1 MSLITI
7 YLVKSINLN
16 NTGEDATTNLRLF
29 QDKDKAEEFKRTVE
43 KQINRN
49 VYDINTYEYVAI
61 EEFTVELK
69 LEETI

>member
-1 MSLITI
+1 MQLIKI

-29 QDKDKAEEFKRTVE
+29 QDRDKAEEFKRTVE

>member
-7 YLVKSINLN
+7 YLIKSINLN

-29 QDKDKAEEFKRTVE
+29 QDRDKAEEFKRTVE

-61 EEFTVELK
+61 EEFTVEVK
-69 LEETI
+69 LEEII

>member
-1 MSLITI
+1 MQLIKI

-29 QDKDKAEEFKRTVE
+29 QNRDKAEEFKRTVE